1 MTSARHVTPPPARSF
16 AFAGGR
22 ASRVAMGRFG
32 QVAAA
37 LVVAVTAHC
46 VFQLAPQLHSCSLLP
61 REQLT
66 LFSRRVV
73 TPDGVVAAAV
83 TVRDGRI
90 VAVTPATSPPPG
102 ALDYG
107 AAVLSPGLVDVHVH
121 MNEPGRADWEG
132 FATATRAAAA
142 GGVTTCVDMPLN
154 SFPTTVTAEIFARKL
169 AAARGKLHVDVAF
182 WGGLVPHN
190 AENTTELGALLDA
203 GVVGLK
209 AFMSPSGIDDFEST
223 MPAHLAAALPSLAAR
238 GRMPLM
244 VHAELLPDT
253 VPPVPAGADVRA
265 YATYMATRP
274 RQWEEAAIR
283 ALVGIAD
290 GRTPIHIAHLADADS
305 AALVRTA
312 KAKGLSLTVETCPHY
327 LSFAA
332 EEIADGDTR
341 FKCAPPIRSA
351 KNRDALWTALLRGD
365 IDLLSSDH
373 SPAPPALK
381 LLEEGDFM
389 RAWGGISS
397 LQLGLSATWSAGRER
412 GATLEQMAR
421 WWSERPASLVGLDA
435 KGAIA
440 VGKDADFVA
449 WDPDAPVVLD
459 GNHPIYHRHQVHPYQ
474 NRTLHGRVL
483 ATFVRGAQVF
493 DGATSR
499 HAAACGKTLLRP
511 RHI

>member
-1 MTSARHVTPPPARSF
+1 
-16 AFAGGR
+16 
-22 ASRVAMGRFG
+22 MGRFG
-32 QVAAA
+32 QVALA
-37 LVVAVTAHC
+37 VAVALTAHA
-46 VFQLAPQLHSCSLLP
+46 VFQLAPQLHACSLLP
-61 REQLT
+61 HEQLT
-66 LFSRRVV
+66 LYSKRVV

-83 TVRDGRI
+83 TVLGGRI
-90 VAVTPATSPPPG
+90 VAVTPASVAPPG

-190 AENTTELGALLDA
+190 ANNITELGALLDA

-223 MPAHLAAALPSLAAR
+223 TPAHLAAALPSLAAR

-244 VHAELLPDT
+244 VHAELLPET
-253 VPPVPAGADVRA
+253 VPPVPAGADARS

-274 RQWEEAAIR
+274 RQWEDAAIR
-283 ALVGIAD
+283 ALVALAND
-290 GRTPIHIAHLADADS
+290 KTPIHIAHLADADS
-305 AALVRTA
+305 AALVRDA
-312 KAKGLSLTVETCPHY
+312 KAKGKALTVETCPHY

-332 EEIADGDTR
+332 EEIPDGDTR

-365 IDLLSSDH
+365 IDMLSSDH

-381 LLEEGDFM
+381 LMEEGDFL
-389 RAWGGISS
+389 RACGGISS

-412 GATLEQMAR
+412 GVTLEQMAR
-421 WWSERPASLVGLDA
+421 WWSERPAALTGLDA
-435 KGAIA
+435 KGSIA
-440 VGKDADFVA
+440 VGKDADFVV
-449 WDPDAPVVLD
+449 WDPEAAVVLD
-459 GNHPIYHRHQVHPYQ
+459 GSHPIFHRHQVHPYHG
-474 NRTLHGRVL
+474 RTMHGRVL
-483 ATFVRGAQVF
+483 ATFVRGAMVF
-493 DGATSR
+493 DGAKSR
-499 HAAACGKTLLRP
+499 HAAACGKTLLRQ
-511 RHI
+511 RRE

>member
-1 MTSARHVTPPPARSF
+1 
-16 AFAGGR
+16 
-22 ASRVAMGRFG
+22 MGRFG

-37 LVVAVTAHC
+37 VAVALAAHC
-46 VFQLAPQLHSCSLLP
+46 VWEHAPQLHPCSLVP
-61 REQLT
+61 HAEQQT

-73 TPDGVVAAAV
+73 TPAGVVAAAV
-83 TVRDGRI
+83 TVRGGRI
-90 VAVTPATSPPPG
+90 VAVTAASSAPPG

-107 AAVLSPGLVDVHVH
+107 SAVLSPGLVDLHVH

-132 FATATRAAAA
+132 FSTATRAAAA

-154 SFPTTVTAEIFARKL
+154 SFPTTVTADLFARKL

-190 AENTTELGALLDA
+190 ADNATELGALLDA

-209 AFMSPSGIDDFEST
+209 AFMSPSGIDDFENT
-223 MPAHLAAALPSLAAR
+223 TPAHLAAGMVELAKR

-244 VHAELLPDT
+244 VHAELLSDT
-253 VPPVPAGADVRA
+253 VPAVPTGADPRS

-274 RQWEEAAIR
+274 RQWEENAIK
-283 ALVGIAD
+283 ALVSLANAH
-290 GRTPIHIAHLADADS
+290 TPIHIAHLADADS
-305 AALVRTA
+305 AALVRDA
-312 KAKGLSLTVETCPHY
+312 KAKGKALSVETCPHY

-332 EEIADGDTR
+332 EEIAEGDTR

-365 IDLLSSDH
+365 IDILSSDH

-381 LLEEGDFM
+381 MMEEGDFL

-421 WWSERPASLVGLDA
+421 WWSERPAALTGLDA

-440 VGKDADFVA
+440 VGKDADFVV
-449 WDPDAPVVLD
+449 WDPDAEVVLD
-459 GNHPIYHRHQVHPYQ
+459 GSHAIFHRHKVHPYQ
-474 NRTLHGRVL
+474 GRMLHGRVL

-493 DGATSR
+493 DGSR
-499 HAAACGKTLLRP
+499 HAGACGKTLLRP
-511 RHI
+511 KHG